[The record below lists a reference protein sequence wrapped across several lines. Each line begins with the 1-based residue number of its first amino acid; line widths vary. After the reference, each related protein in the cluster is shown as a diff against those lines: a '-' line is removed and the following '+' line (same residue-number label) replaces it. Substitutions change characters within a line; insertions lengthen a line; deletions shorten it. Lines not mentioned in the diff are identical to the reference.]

1 MASFAFRKTVVVA
14 AIAVIFVGAFSIHL
28 VEDFICLKDCFVN
41 TKIQRY
47 TYNLTMDETQVPLI
61 QDRIHSIRGQ
71 TVILDSNLAELDGV
85 TTNALNQAVARN
97 KDRFPE
103 YFSFILN
110 NQEVTNLRS
119 QIVTSSSGYGGRRYS
134 PRVFTEHGALMAS
147 TVLRSEQAT
156 TMSLFIM
163 RAFVKMREALAT
175 NQKILQRLAE
185 IEKTLLS
192 HDSALRDLYQK
203 LRPLLSPPDTNPK
216 PQIGFK
222 PDPKA

>member
-1 MASFAFRKTVVVA
+1 
-14 AIAVIFVGAFSIHL
+14 
-28 VEDFICLKDCFVN
+28 
-41 TKIQRY
+41 
-47 TYNLTMDETQVPLI
+47 MDETQVPLI
-61 QDRIHSIRGQ
+61 QGRIHSIRG
-71 TVILDSNLAELDGV
+71 
-85 TTNALNQAVARN
+85 QAVARN

-103 YFSFILN
+103 DFSFTLN

-156 TMSLFIM
+156 AMSLFIM

-185 IEKTLLS
+185 IEKTRSPMTAPYATCTKSSGLCS
-192 HDSALRDLYQK
+192 VHRTRIPNLRLASSQ
-203 LRPLLSPPDTNPK
+203 T
-216 PQIGFK
+216 QK
-222 PDPKA
+222 PDPR

>member
-1 MASFAFRKTVVVA
+1 MFKTIPVKKQEKYNLNVQLQDL
-14 AIAVIFVGAFSIHL
+14 G
-28 VEDFICLKDCFVN
+28 
-41 TKIQRY
+41 
-47 TYNLTMDETQVPLI
+47 YNLTMDETQVPLI

-71 TVILDSNLAELDGV
+71 AVILDSNLADLDGV
-85 TTNALNQAVARN
+85 TTKALNQAVARN

-103 YFSFILN
+103 DFSFILN

-156 TMSLFIM
+156 AMSLFIM

>member
-1 MASFAFRKTVVVA
+1 
-14 AIAVIFVGAFSIHL
+14 
-28 VEDFICLKDCFVN
+28 
-41 TKIQRY
+41 
-47 TYNLTMDETQVPLI
+47 
-61 QDRIHSIRGQ
+61 
-71 TVILDSNLAELDGV
+71 
-85 TTNALNQAVARN
+85 
-97 KDRFPE
+97 
-103 YFSFILN
+103 
-110 NQEVTNLRS
+110 
-119 QIVTSSSGYGGRRYS
+119 
-134 PRVFTEHGALMAS
+134 MAS

-156 TMSLFIM
+156 AMSLFIM
-163 RAFVKMREALAT
+163 RAFVKMLEALAT

>member
-1 MASFAFRKTVVVA
+1 
-14 AIAVIFVGAFSIHL
+14 
-28 VEDFICLKDCFVN
+28 
-41 TKIQRY
+41 
-47 TYNLTMDETQVPLI
+47 MDETQVPLI

-71 TVILDSNLAELDGV
+71 AVILDSNLADLDGV
-85 TTNALNQAVARN
+85 TTKALNQAVARN

-103 YFSFILN
+103 DFSLILN

-119 QIVTSSSGYGGRRYS
+119 QILTSSSGYGGRRYS

-156 TMSLFIM
+156 AMSLFIM

-175 NQKILQRLAE
+175 NQKILQQLAE